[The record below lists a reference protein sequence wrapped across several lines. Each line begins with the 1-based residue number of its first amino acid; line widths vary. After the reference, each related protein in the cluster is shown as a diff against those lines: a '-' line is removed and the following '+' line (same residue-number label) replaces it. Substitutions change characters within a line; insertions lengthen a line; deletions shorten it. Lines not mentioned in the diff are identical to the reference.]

1 MQEKIIQ
8 RDPKQQQ
15 AFIIIS
21 TSVKKK
27 LIRKYLHDLEEEV
40 KMFEDINISIKLTI

>member
-8 RDPKQQQ
+8 RDPKQQV
-15 AFIIIS
+15 FIIIS
-21 TSVKKK
+21 TSVN
-27 LIRKYLHDLEEEV
+27 RKYFHDLEEEV

>member
-1 MQEKIIQ
+1 MQEEKIQ

-21 TSVKKK
+21 TSVN
-27 LIRKYLHDLEEEV
+27 RKYFHDLEEEV
-40 KMFEDINISIKLTI
+40 KIKMFEDINISIKLTI

>member
-8 RDPKQQQ
+8 RHPKQQQ

-21 TSVKKK
+21 TSVN
-27 LIRKYLHDLEEEV
+27 RKYFHDLEEEV